1 MVDYLRYKD
10 IEMLG
15 HQIGIDCHEFPLVNK
30 DNDFIIKPGMTFA
43 VEPKMWFDNEMYMRV
58 EDIILI
64 TETGAEILT
73 DFPRDLFEIE
83 LD

>member
-1 MVDYLRYKD
+1 
-10 IEMLG
+10 
-15 HQIGIDCHEFPLVNK
+15 
-30 DNDFIIKPGMTFA
+30 MTFA